1 VFPFNS
7 KGVLAVF
14 EKTNSHPV
22 CNSNVFIDLPLCI
35 VKLPLDPK
43 RNIMTKPDLKNL
55 ICTCLLLFF
64 ISLRGMGQ
72 HLFQDPSSMS
82 TLNRAIQ
89 YLYNDEFDRS
99 VASFDTIRARYAG
112 SVTVHLFDCLMLYWK
127 NFPVV
132 THPEEY
138 EKYRSG
144 LLSALDQSDNELS
157 KNKKDPESIFYNLL
171 LNIMLAR
178 QRAEEDKR
186 LKAAGHVNRAYG
198 QITKGFKLQGQC
210 SEFYFSTGLYMYY
223 REFYP
228 EQHPLYKP
236 FLFMFGFP
244 SGDKAKGLA
253 YLDSAVEK
261 AIFTRAE
268 ALMFASYIHLRYEN
282 DVKKGLY
289 YAEMLNRLYHNNLF
303 FKTLYIENLIQSGS
317 YEKALAHLD
326 TLSRSRIAF
335 YRLPVALF
343 HGMLSERYYDNSAE
357 AEYWYKKAI
366 GSTPE
371 PNSATG
377 NYVGL
382 ASYGLANIYRKEG
395 NTKLAGTYYRKA
407 CKLCTYITVKKESCK
422 Y

>member
-7 KGVLAVF
+7 KGVLTV
-14 EKTNSHPV
+14 
-22 CNSNVFIDLPLCI
+22 
-35 VKLPLDPK
+35 
-43 RNIMTKPDLKNL
+43 
-55 ICTCLLLFF
+55 F

-72 HLFQDPSSMS
+72 HLFQDLSSMS
-82 TLNRAIQ
+82 TLNRAIE

-144 LLSALDQSDNELS
+144 LLSALDQ
-157 KNKKDPESIFYNLL
+157 
-171 LNIMLAR
+171 
-178 QRAEEDKR
+178 
-186 LKAAGHVNRAYG
+186 
-198 QITKGFKLQGQC
+198 
-210 SEFYFSTGLYMYY
+210 
-223 REFYP
+223 
-228 EQHPLYKP
+228 
-236 FLFMFGFP
+236 
-244 SGDKAKGLA
+244 
-253 YLDSAVEK
+253 
-261 AIFTRAE
+261 RAE

-282 DVKKGLY
+282 DV
-289 YAEMLNRLYHNNLF
+289 
-303 FKTLYIENLIQSGS
+303 KTLYIENLIQSGS

-326 TLSRSRIAF
+326 TLSGSRIAF

-377 NYVGL
+377 NYVGM

-395 NTKLAGTYYRKA
+395 NTSDGFLWLRDERR
-407 CKLCTYITVKKESCK
+407 L
-422 Y
+422 